1 MSSKKVREEGFSKD
15 ADKLV
20 RRLSLVALLLSR
32 RGQPVS
38 VAQIRCSVEGY
49 PTMTEDAFKRRF
61 YEDRVELAELGIQIA
76 SGADAQAGAGETYSL
91 PADAYYLPPVELS
104 GEELTALAACLAV
117 LEDRFA
123 YSQPLRLALLSLAQ
137 GRPEL
142 ITDSRGPAS
151 DGRPRDGRS
160 GGRAAQ
166 SASRDRRAQDRP
178 LRVLRHHPRPGARAH
193 R

>member
-1 MSSKKVREEGFSKD
+1 MSNGRVREEGFSKD

-38 VAQIRCSVEGY
+38 AEEIRHRVEGY

-61 YEDRVELAELGIQIA
+61 YEDRTELAGLGVEIAAEKDARGGPEL
-76 SGADAQAGAGETYSL
+76 YRL

-117 LEDRFA
+117 LEGRFA

-142 ITDSRGPAS
+142 ITEAEVPPLTPVSAAILTPSPAS
-151 DGRPRDGRS
+151 SVRS
-160 GGRAAQ
+160 
-166 SASRDRRAQDRP
+166 S
-178 LRVLRHHPRPGARAH
+178 
-193 R
+193 

>member
-38 VAQIRCSVEGY
+38 VAQIRRRVEGY

-61 YEDRVELAELGIQIA
+61 YEDRTELAGLGIHIA
-76 SGADAQAGAGETYSL
+76 SEADTQAGAGETYSL
-91 PADAYYLPPVELS
+91 PASAYYLPPVELS

-123 YSQPLRLALLSLAQ
+123 
-137 GRPEL
+137 
-142 ITDSRGPAS
+142 
-151 DGRPRDGRS
+151 
-160 GGRAAQ
+160 
-166 SASRDRRAQDRP
+166 
-178 LRVLRHHPRPGARAH
+178 
-193 R
+193 